1 MSDNFFNGRI
11 QQLRDTQANW
21 NLVAN
26 TFIPLEGEAC
36 IVLDGVNKGRVK
48 YGDGVHVWGSLPY
61 VDADTDNKSLSTKAG
76 RVIQLNG
83 YEEAS
88 NGQSPSK
95 TSNGFEWITPVKQV
109 IIGEGEPVQPTSSG
123 SLIIPIAGEN
133 LGLVKESGEIG
144 IGVDGEI
151 SVKEVSADKVMYD
164 EDNSIKDVLNQ
175 RTSWEEF

>member
-26 TFIPLEGEAC
+26 TFIPLAGEAC
-36 IVLDGVNKGRVK
+36 IVLDGANKGRVK

-61 VDADTDNKSLSTKAG
+61 ADADTDNKSLSTKAG
-76 RVIQLNG
+76 RVIQLSG

-88 NGQSPSK
+88 NGQSLSK
-95 TSNGFEWITPVKQV
+95 TSDGLEWFTPVRKV
-109 IIGEGEPVQPTSSG
+109 VLGEDEPVEPTSSG
-123 SLIIPIAGEN
+123 NLVIPIAGEN
-133 LGLVKESGEIG
+133 LGVVKESDEIG
-144 IGVDGEI
+144 VESTGEM
-151 SVKEVSADKVMYD
+151 SVKEVSADKIMYD
-164 EDNSIKDVLNQ
+164 ASNSIKDALNQ